1 MTSPYLSSGMLSGV
15 TATTS
20 PMSAGA
26 RPRSFNSR
34 YNPQEWGPISGGT
47 SPVAATGMVHQPAP
61 SSTSVTA
68 SPPPP
73 PYSPPRATFRGQRA
87 QSPQVGYP
95 VASSPS
101 PISAPIQQSTAP
113 SQSRQ
118 RESPGYHYSVPRP
131 GPSPSVGSHELEQPQ
146 RPDNRTSFIPSHSI
160 HPQPSVNDGS
170 SRHYGAG
177 SDLGRTEPTPSGTP
191 QTVLQS
197 VPPASRRAVS
207 TGDLPHGRT
216 SNRASTLADSQLSS
230 RNGRWEPG
238 MPLPPPPPGP
248 PPASAPRRTSFS
260 SQSAVER
267 NNLPQNREERLR
279 SGSGSSSIEPTL
291 PTIPATP
298 LGWVADQVNAPIT
311 PRRTS
316 ASPHDQNRSVP
327 ASPSL
332 SNAVANNHH
341 DASSQ
346 STPSSIRAQSQ
357 KGIRERRIQSRNNR
371 TESSAHG
378 QEPKDESNDMSWP
391 TDLVLNSPVSGG
403 LVRRRTLTRATPR
416 SARSNPGE
424 EPLHSARSATSP
436 FSNKMNTITSPYS
449 ATPRLQT
456 FPHEPLANR
465 GQTPPFSP
473 GREQKSPTMTSESL
487 HLPPKALPTPPP
499 AQQQDAT
506 LLGLEPRSAGSDRPL
521 SHLLHLPVD
530 VSPLEAQPL
539 VPVKA
544 PSRRASPKCAP
555 YAPIDGKFIQDAERR
570 YHEYL
575 RKESEATNATDALQ
589 AFCNFIIAESGI
601 RRQHY
606 GSQWSDLTYDPKTVA
621 DKLFELSSNPLK
633 VEARPRD
640 SSVGPS
646 EPPQTPDRVT
656 PKRRTSVIESGLGNG
671 YKPALSPIASMSM
684 SNEESSRGR
693 APSRWWESQTGSDNG
708 DVGGKVSRT
717 KREAKYMGL
726 PREMREAMQMDHLT
740 PTQAAYD
747 QQYSGDQNPYANYGP
762 NEYPPEKVGWND
774 LDAPQP
780 PGPSRTLSAINRE
793 ARKLDI
799 SRLVTLPPPY
809 PRHYPGVNNNHPD
822 MAFYRTTVRTIS
834 DLSEVHATK
843 ASFEKKM
850 KALREK
856 HQKEAQEELRGF
868 RVRMNQGIESGSIS
882 YADAADAEAGRQA
895 QANEKERE
903 IVQTEFDMY
912 SVQVLEPMQSILK
925 DRIKIATACIDE
937 LRGKLFDSA
946 QRQTPDQTQEEGDEE
961 PELVEKLTQ
970 LKWLFDGRE
979 NLFREEYDI
988 LSERNELFRAV
999 VSLPYRQAKNTE
1011 KLTETD
1017 NFFIRD
1023 AQDRKLAFV
1032 AETLKRFESFMD
1044 VIEANVSRGVETQL
1058 SAFWDIA
1065 PPIVTILQEIP
1076 QSLEGFS
1083 VRIPQKEYDE
1093 NPSYYQFPL
1102 QYLYSLV
1109 THAGK
1114 STYQFIES
1122 QTNLLCLLHEI
1133 KFGLM
1138 NANCKFMEVQR
1149 IISGEPEE
1157 DVRREM
1163 QESRS
1168 EEERILTLDLKEKV
1182 GMVEGQ
1188 WAEALG
1194 QQLENVKERV
1204 RRRLVSEGGWEEME
1218 QMEQT

>member
-1 MTSPYLSSGMLSGV
+1 M
-15 TATTS
+15 A
-20 PMSAGA
+20 
-26 RPRSFNSR
+26 
-34 YNPQEWGPISGGT
+34 
-47 SPVAATGMVHQPAP
+47 
-61 SSTSVTA
+61 
-68 SPPPP
+68 
-73 PYSPPRATFRGQRA
+73 
-87 QSPQVGYP
+87 
-95 VASSPS
+95 
-101 PISAPIQQSTAP
+101 
-113 SQSRQ
+113 
-118 RESPGYHYSVPRP
+118 
-131 GPSPSVGSHELEQPQ
+131 
-146 RPDNRTSFIPSHSI
+146 
-160 HPQPSVNDGS
+160 
-170 SRHYGAG
+170 
-177 SDLGRTEPTPSGTP
+177 
-191 QTVLQS
+191 
-197 VPPASRRAVS
+197 
-207 TGDLPHGRT
+207 
-216 SNRASTLADSQLSS
+216 
-230 RNGRWEPG
+230 
-238 MPLPPPPPGP
+238 
-248 PPASAPRRTSFS
+248 
-260 SQSAVER
+260 
-267 NNLPQNREERLR
+267 
-279 SGSGSSSIEPTL
+279 
-291 PTIPATP
+291 
-298 LGWVADQVNAPIT
+298 
-311 PRRTS
+311 
-316 ASPHDQNRSVP
+316 
-327 ASPSL
+327 
-332 SNAVANNHH
+332 
-341 DASSQ
+341 
-346 STPSSIRAQSQ
+346 
-357 KGIRERRIQSRNNR
+357 
-371 TESSAHG
+371 
-378 QEPKDESNDMSWP
+378 
-391 TDLVLNSPVSGG
+391 
-403 LVRRRTLTRATPR
+403 
-416 SARSNPGE
+416 
-424 EPLHSARSATSP
+424 
-436 FSNKMNTITSPYS
+436 
-449 ATPRLQT
+449 
-456 FPHEPLANR
+456 
-465 GQTPPFSP
+465 
-473 GREQKSPTMTSESL
+473 SESL

-499 AQQQDAT
+499 AQQQDAA

-544 PSRRASPKCAP
+544 PSRRASPKPSP
-555 YAPIDGKFIQDAERR
+555 YAPIDGKFIQDAECR
-570 YHEYL
+570 YHEHL

-601 RRQHY
+601 RRQQY
-606 GSQWSDLTYDPKTVA
+606 GSQWSDVNFDPKTVV

-640 SSVGPS
+640 SSIGPS

-656 PKRRTSVIESGLGNG
+656 SKRRTSVIESGLGNG

-717 KREAKYMGL
+717 KRETKYMGL

-843 ASFEKKM
+843 ASFEKKI
-850 KALREK
+850 KSLREK

-868 RVRMNQGIESGSIS
+868 RARMNQGIESGSIS
-882 YADAADAEAGRQA
+882 YADAADAEAGRRA

-903 IVQTEFDMY
+903 IVQVEFDMY
-912 SVQVLEPMQSILK
+912 QVEVLEPMQSILK

-1017 NFFIRD
+1017 NFFVRD

-1032 AETLKRFESFMD
+1032 AGTLKRFESFMD

-1065 PPIVTILQEIP
+1065 PSIVTILQDIP

-1188 WAEALG
+1188 WTEALG

-1204 RRRLVSEGGWEEME
+1204 RHRLASEGGWEEME

>member
-20 PMSAGA
+20 PMAISA

-47 SPVAATGMVHQPAP
+47 SPVAATGMVHQASA

-73 PYSPPRATFRGQRA
+73 PYSPPRATFRGQRP

-101 PISAPIQQSTAP
+101 PISAPIQQAVP

-118 RESPGYHYSVPRP
+118 RDSPGYHYSVPRP
-131 GPSPSVGSHELEQPQ
+131 GPSPVSSHELEQPH
-146 RPDNRTSFIPSHSI
+146 PDRRASFMPSRST

-170 SRHYGAG
+170 SRLQSHYGVG
-177 SDLGRTEPTPSGTP
+177 SVIGSTEPSSSGSS
-191 QTVLQS
+191 QTGLQS

-207 TGDLPHGRT
+207 TGDIPQNRR
-216 SNRASTLADSQLSS
+216 SNRASTQVDGHSSS
-230 RNGRWEPG
+230 RVSRWEPG

-248 PPASAPRRTSFS
+248 PPANAPRRTSFS
-260 SQSAVER
+260 AQSAVER
-267 NNLPQNREERLR
+267 NGSSQSREERLR
-279 SGSGSSSIEPTL
+279 SGSGSGSSSIEPSL

-298 LGWVADQVNAPIT
+298 LGWVPDQVNASAV

-316 ASPHDQNRSVP
+316 ASPHAQQRSVP

-332 SNAVANNHH
+332 SNAVPNPRH
-341 DASSQ
+341 DAPTQ
-346 STPSSIRAQSQ
+346 PAPSSTRAPSQ
-357 KGIRERRIQSRNNR
+357 KGIRERRIQSRHNR
-371 TESSAHG
+371 TESGAAG
-378 QEPKDESNDMSWP
+378 QESKDESNDMSWP
-391 TDLVLNSPVSGG
+391 TDLVLNSPTSGG
-403 LVRRRTLTRATPR
+403 LVRRRTHTRATPR

-424 EPLHSARSATSP
+424 EPLHSAKSASSP
-436 FSNKMNTITSPYS
+436 FSNKINSISSPYS

-473 GREQKSPTMTSESL
+473 GREQKLPMQQPESL
-487 HLPPKALPTPPP
+487 NLPPKALPTPPP
-499 AQQQDAT
+499 AQQQDAA
-506 LLGLEPRSAGSDRPL
+506 LLGLEPRSAGSDRPI

-539 VPVKA
+539 VPSRI
-544 PSRRASPKCAP
+544 PSRRPSPKAAP
-555 YAPIDGKFIQDAERR
+555 YTPIDGKFIQDAERR

-589 AFCNFIIAESGI
+589 VFCGFIIAESGI
-601 RRQHY
+601 RRQQY
-606 GSQWSDLTYDPKTVA
+606 GSDWGDLTFDPKTVV
-621 DKLFELSSNPLK
+621 DKLFDLTSNPLK
-633 VEARPRD
+633 AEARDR
-640 SSVGPS
+640 SVGPS
-646 EPPQTPDRVT
+646 EPPQTPCRTT
-656 PKRRTSVIESGLGNG
+656 PKRRPSVIESGIGNG

-693 APSRWWESQTGSDNG
+693 APSRWWESQTGSDSG
-708 DVGGKVSRT
+708 DAGGKVSRT
-717 KREAKYMGL
+717 KRETKYMGL

-740 PTQAAYD
+740 PTQTAYD
-747 QQYSGDQNPYANYGP
+747 QQYSGEQNSFANYGP
-762 NEYPPEKVGWND
+762 DEYPPEKVGWNEPD
-774 LDAPQP
+774 TPRP

-834 DLSEVHATK
+834 DLSEVHTTK
-843 ASFEKKM
+843 ASYEKKI

-856 HQKEAQEELRGF
+856 HQKESQEELRGF
-868 RVRMNQGIESGSIS
+868 RARMNQGIESGAIS
-882 YADAADAEAGRQA
+882 YAEAADAEAGRQA
-895 QANEKERE
+895 QADEKERD
-903 IVQTEFDMY
+903 IVQSEFDMY
-912 SVQVLEPMQSILK
+912 QVDVLEPMQSILK

-946 QRQTPDQTQEEGDEE
+946 QHQTPDQTQEEGDEE

-970 LKWLFDGRE
+970 LKWLFEGRE

-988 LSERNELFRAV
+988 LSERNEHFRAV
-999 VSLPYRQAKNTE
+999 VSLPYRQANNTE

-1032 AETLKRFESFMD
+1032 AGTLKRFETFMD

-1149 IISGEPEE
+1149 IISGEAEE

-1194 QQLENVKERV
+1194 QQLDGVKERV
-1204 RRRLVSEGGWEEME
+1204 RHRLASEGGWEEME